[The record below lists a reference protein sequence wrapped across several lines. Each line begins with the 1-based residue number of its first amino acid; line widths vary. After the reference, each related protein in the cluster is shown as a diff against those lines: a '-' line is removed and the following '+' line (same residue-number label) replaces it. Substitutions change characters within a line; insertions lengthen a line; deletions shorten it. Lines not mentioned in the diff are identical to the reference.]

1 MDILIRGMNPNVV
14 RELDKKAAKNG
25 YSSRNEYLVKILEG
39 EAVQELNQET
49 ENKYGNLVKAMANVV
64 NENAKRMGELE
75 KKITEQL
82 TDIEYEIRNLK

>member
-14 RELDKKAAKNG
+14 KELDKKAAKNG

-64 NENAKRMGELE
+64 SENAKRMGELE

>member
-14 RELDKKAAKNG
+14 KELDKKAAKIG

-64 NENAKRMGELE
+64 SENAKRMGEME

>member
-14 RELDKKAAKNG
+14 KELDKKATKNG

-64 NENAKRMGELE
+64 SENVKRMGELE